1 MSGHSKWSTIKRD
14 KEKEDAKRG
23 VLFSKHT
30 REIITAARLAGG
42 DPDANPRLRRAI
54 KSARDI
60 SMPKD
65 KITDAI
71 KRGTGEIS
79 GKTYEETTYEGYGP
93 GGVAILVECLTD
105 NKTRTIAQVRLIFQ
119 KAGGSIGEKGSV
131 SWIFTTQNQFT
142 FDKTFLKQNN
152 IDIDHLEELAIEA
165 GAEDLRETKE
175 KLYILTPSKQP
186 LLEQLQTAGYEPT
199 DHHIFKKANNQIALD
214 ANKTKKVLQLI
225 KNLSDLEDV
234 QSVYSN
240 LKEDE

>member
-1 MSGHSKWSTIKRD
+1 MSGHSKWATIKRD

-23 VLFSKHT
+23 VLFSKHA
-30 REIITAARLAGG
+30 REIIVAAKLAGG
-42 DPDANPRLRRAI
+42 DPDTNSRLRRAI

-79 GKTYEETTYEGYGP
+79 GKIYEEVTYEGYGP
-93 GGVAILVECLTD
+93 GGVAILIEGLTD
-105 NKTRTIAQVRLIFQ
+105 NKTRTIAQMRLIFQ

-142 FDKTFLKQNN
+142 FDKAFLKQKN
-152 IDIDHLEELAIEA
+152 INIDHLEEIAIDA
-165 GAEDLRETKE
+165 GAEDLKETTE
-175 KLYILTPSKQP
+175 NLYILAPSKQS
-186 LLEQLQTAGYEPT
+186 LLEQLQTAGYQPT
-199 DHHIFKKANNQIALD
+199 DHCTFKKASKQIALD
-214 ANKTKKVLQLI
+214 ENKTKKVLQLV
-225 KNLSDLEDV
+225 KNLNDLEDV
-234 QSVYSN
+234 QNVCSN

>member
-23 VLFSKHT
+23 TLFSKHA
-30 REIITAARLAGG
+30 REIIVAAKLAGG
-42 DPDANPRLRRAI
+42 DPNTNLRLRRAI

-71 KRGTGEIS
+71 KRGTGEVS
-79 GKTYEETTYEGYGP
+79 GKTYEEVTYEGYGT
-93 GGVAILVECLTD
+93 GGVAILIECLTD
-105 NKTRTIAQVRLIFQ
+105 NKARTIAQVRLIFQ

-142 FDKTFLKQNN
+142 FDKALLKQNN
-152 IDIDHLEELAIEA
+152 VNIDHLEEVAIDA
-165 GAEDLRETKE
+165 GAEDFKETTE
-175 KLYILTPSKQP
+175 NLYILTPSKQS
-186 LLEQLQTAGYEPT
+186 LLEQLQAAGYQPT
-199 DHHIFKKANNQIALD
+199 DHCTFKKASNQIALD
-214 ANKTKKVLQLI
+214 ENKTKKVLQLI
-225 KNLSDLEDV
+225 KNLNHLEDV
-234 QSVYSN
+234 QNVYSN